1 MKNNAAARLKKHL
14 LENGRDKSYNE
25 LAQQFGITDKG
36 GVISGERVRGIW
48 RRLKVS
54 REPGSEKN
62 LPKVVNENGKE
73 FIDYSGTEIT
83 TLEDLVD
90 AVGVNLDF
98 WDVKGFR
105 ASTWQDFNGDTKYA
119 VRATFDQSKGARDK
133 VREEFIEASK
143 KHAPKY
149 KAVKYPKAGNKTRVA
164 YEVNLPDLHLGKLG
178 WGKEVGHSYDV
189 NIAKAIF
196 AEAVDKLLEYSN
208 NFHVDKIIFP
218 IGNDLLN
225 SDGLNMTTTK
235 GTPQH
240 DDVRWQR
247 SFTLCR
253 EMLVQ
258 VIDRLRQ
265 VAPVEVIVVPGN
277 HDYERM
283 FYIGDAIYSWYHN
296 CKEVTV
302 NNDPSP
308 RKYVTYGV
316 NLIGL
321 THGSAEKQADL
332 PLIMASE
339 RPELWAKAK
348 HTEWHIGH
356 LHKQKSMNW
365 VDIDERFGTV
375 VRILPSLSGTD
386 SWHHEKGYVGNTRA
400 AQAYVWSK
408 ENGYKGHFQ
417 VNVNELNNG

>member
-1 MKNNAAARLKKHL
+1 MDNIKKLKKYL
-14 LENGRDKSYNE
+14 LENGRNKSYNE
-25 LAQQFGITDKG
+25 LAQDFDVKDKTG
-36 GVISGERVRGIW
+36 HISGERVRGIW

-54 REPGSEKN
+54 RDPSTEKQM
-62 LPKVVNENGKE
+62 PKVVDENGKT
-73 FIDYSGTEIT
+73 FIDYSGSEIT
-83 TLEDLVD
+83 SLEDLVD
-90 AVGVNLDF
+90 TIGVNLDF
-98 WDVKGFR
+98 WDVKSFR
-105 ASTWQDFNGDTKYA
+105 ASTWQDFNGETKYA
-119 VRATFDQSKGARDK
+119 VRAAFDQSKGARDT
-133 VREEFIEASK
+133 VREEFIEAAK

-149 KAVKYPKAGNKTRVA
+149 KTVKYSKAAKGEEPVA
-164 YEVNLPDLHLGKLG
+164 YEVNLPDLHIGKLG
-178 WGKEVGHSYDV
+178 WGKEVGHNYDV
-189 NIAKAIF
+189 EIAKSVF
-196 AEAVDKLLEYSN
+196 TQAVDKLLSYSK
-208 NFHVDKIIFP
+208 NFHIERIIFP

-253 EMLVQ
+253 EMLVE

-283 FYIGDAIYSWYHN
+283 FYIGDALYAWYHN
-296 CKEVTV
+296 CNEVCV
-302 NNDPSP
+302 NNEPSP
-308 RKYVTYGV
+308 RKYTTYGV

-321 THGSAEKQADL
+321 THGSSEKQADL

-356 LHKQKSMNW
+356 LHKSKSMNW
-365 VDIDERFGTV
+365 VDIDERFGTII
-375 VRILPSLSGTD
+375 RILPSLSGTD

-400 AQAYVWSK
+400 AQAYAWGRDT
-408 ENGYKGHFQ
+408 GYKGHFQ
-417 VNVNELNNG
+417 VNVNELKI